1 MTMGKH
7 LIIGASGHL
16 GVELM
21 LGLQERHGADN
32 VILSDLRPSPHPN
45 AALSAFV
52 ALDARDK
59 DAQRALF
66 EGEDI
71 EVVYNL
77 VAMLSAKGEQ
87 DPMAAWALNMEPLL
101 HTLELARE
109 KLVKKVFWPSSI
121 AVFGPDAPKIG
132 TPQNAALNPT
142 TVYGVS
148 KAAGE
153 LWCKYHHETFGVDV
167 RSIRYPGLIGF
178 RSMPGGGTTDYAVE
192 AFHCALEG
200 RPLKCYL
207 EATERLPM
215 MTMSDAVRGTLELM
229 EAPAEDIQVRTS
241 YNLHGCDF
249 TPAELAEAIASRISE
264 FEVTYHP
271 DHRQTIA
278 ASWPDQLDDEAAARD
293 WGWQAVHDVD
303 GLVAHILEG
312 LAQPTHR

>member
-1 MTMGKH
+1 
-7 LIIGASGHL
+7 
-16 GVELM
+16 
-21 LGLQERHGADN
+21 
-32 VILSDLRPSPHPN
+32 
-45 AALSAFV
+45 
-52 ALDARDK
+52 
-59 DAQRALF
+59 
-66 EGEDI
+66 
-71 EVVYNL
+71 
-77 VAMLSAKGEQ
+77 MLSAK
-87 DPMAAWALNMEPLL
+87 AAKWAWALNMEPLL

-178 RSMPGGGTTDYAVE
+178 RSVPGGGTTDYAVE

-229 EAPAEDIQVRTS
+229 EAPAEDIKVRTS

-249 TPAELAEAIASRISE
+249 TPAELAEAIASRISK